1 MTRSNEILCRPQ
13 GHSWNSPHSHDGDL
27 SGALY
32 LSCPG
37 EPCVITLLDPR
48 VAAVSAPE
56 ELLGSGTIA
65 FNRAQG
71 VGDVVQQLEE
81 GEVLIFPTWV
91 EHHVPPLPKPR

>member
-48 VAAVSAPE
+48 VAAVAGPE
-56 ELLGSGTIA
+56 ELLGSGTPYNSNWNMLARPMTRI
-65 FNRAQG
+65 FT
-71 VGDVVQQLEE
+71 LSK
-81 GEVLIFPTWV
+81 LIWT
-91 EHHVPPLPKPR
+91 PPKKN

>member
-48 VAAVSAPE
+48 VAAVAGPK

-71 VGDVVQQLEE
+71 VGDVRESESTLDCN
-81 GEVLIFPTWV
+81 LDSTFLSTNA
-91 EHHVPPLPKPR
+91 R